1 MHRSLSHSHSQSKKS
16 QIFSTKYML
25 VIFSMCHMQ
34 NLGSFLEYW
43 YHLFATASLVKIHPA
58 APIAHSWTQNPIY
71 AFAKF

>member
-43 YHLFATASLVKIHPA
+43 YHLFENMKTLSMQQHLL
-58 APIAHSWTQNPIY
+58 
-71 AFAKF
+71 